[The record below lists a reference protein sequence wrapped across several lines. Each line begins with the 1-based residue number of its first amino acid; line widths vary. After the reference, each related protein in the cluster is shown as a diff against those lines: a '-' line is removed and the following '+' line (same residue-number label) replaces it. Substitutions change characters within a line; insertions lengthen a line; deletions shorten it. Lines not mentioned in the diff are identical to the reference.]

1 MFIALSL
8 YIAVQ
13 TPFKTRDFTRPFTDK
28 ILLPSS
34 KIFSLIETS
43 PFGKKNV
50 ALGYSKE
57 MYSLISFNVINSCM
71 SAVAIPMQISWNPS
85 VSLSLS
91 LK

>member
-8 YIAVQ
+8 YTAVQ
-13 TPFKTRDFTRPFTDK
+13 SPFKTCDFTRPFTDK
-28 ILLPSS
+28 ILSPSS

-57 MYSLISFNVINSCM
+57 MYLISFNVINSCM
-71 SAVAIPMQISWNPS
+71 SAVGIPIQISWNPS
-85 VSLSLS
+85 ISKVII
-91 LK
+91 